1 MSNRRAFEGEA
12 ETPSPWRQCI
22 EKTLPCLFR
31 KPDNFGEGISFH
43 QSLIT
48 THRRF
53 RPWEELNKE
62 EKKDRIHYLWQQ
74 TRRYFWQ
81 QVIMFRITKSNE
93 ANIQVTVMDE
103 DDLDTKRLEE
113 VGEDGEDPYEK
124 WYLINQNKN
133 IPQIWEFIMN
143 VFTIYSLVA
152 TPLM

>member
-1 MSNRRAFEGEA
+1 
-12 ETPSPWRQCI
+12 
-22 EKTLPCLFR
+22 
-31 KPDNFGEGISFH
+31 
-43 QSLIT
+43 
-48 THRRF
+48 
-53 RPWEELNKE
+53 
-62 EKKDRIHYLWQQ
+62 
-74 TRRYFWQ
+74 
-81 QVIMFRITKSNE
+81 
-93 ANIQVTVMDE
+93 MDE